1 MIDDHTLDIVEMR
14 ARMQGRMCFHCTGT
28 GAIKAAR
35 FSEDTVDC
43 PKCTGTG
50 EVPDPDEQMIAVVA
64 EVRRLRA
71 ALVGIA
77 GLKEWCGA
85 KGCEDCGGAVAEQSR
100 ELARAALEGK

>member
-1 MIDDHTLDIVEMR
+1 MTEAELKEIGDRNLFR
-14 ARMQGRMCFHCTGT
+14 GG
-28 GAIKAAR
+28 G
-35 FSEDTVDC
+35 
-43 PKCTGTG
+43 
-50 EVPDPDEQMIAVVA
+50 DEGCRCSTCDASRLVA